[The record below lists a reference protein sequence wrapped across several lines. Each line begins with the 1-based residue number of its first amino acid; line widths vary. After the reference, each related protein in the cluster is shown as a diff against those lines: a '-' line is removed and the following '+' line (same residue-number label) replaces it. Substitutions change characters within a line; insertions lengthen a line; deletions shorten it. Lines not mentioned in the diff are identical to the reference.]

1 MKNIKL
7 LYLYSFFTRR
17 PFIPIIT
24 TYYLYNNISLSQIGI
39 LASVTFLV
47 QILTEIHGGIF
58 ADKNGRRISLMIH
71 SFLGLVS
78 GVLLY
83 IGSSFPV
90 FLLASIFYGFAGAF
104 ITGTTSSLLFDT
116 LKEQNLEKSF
126 KKYSGNILFFALSL
140 NAITLLVVPYL
151 YSIDKKLPLII
162 TCVFFTISLLISY
175 LMEEPSTAVSNSKLN
190 YFGKVKSAF
199 KFTYDNK
206 NLFILLVIA
215 SFSGSFIFIIYEYIQ
230 PYLSINGV
238 SVAYF
243 GLIYAFMR
251 VLSGI
256 GGKLA
261 HLLESTMSTHKI
273 ITISIIAITIS
284 SFMLSIGENIIY
296 IGIMLL
302 ALSEGLNSVSIADE
316 VNQNVIKDRTTILS
330 LFNFSKSL
338 VFTMNV
344 VIFGYI
350 SELYSIQSSI
360 FVFACL
366 FLLICVLVLISTA
379 FCFRRQ

>member
-162 TCVFFTISLLISY
+162 TCVFFTLSLFISY
-175 LMEEPSTAVSNSKLN
+175 LMEEPSIAVSNSKLN

-316 VNQNVIKDRTTILS
+316 VNQNVVKDRTTILS

-360 FVFACL
+360 FIFACL